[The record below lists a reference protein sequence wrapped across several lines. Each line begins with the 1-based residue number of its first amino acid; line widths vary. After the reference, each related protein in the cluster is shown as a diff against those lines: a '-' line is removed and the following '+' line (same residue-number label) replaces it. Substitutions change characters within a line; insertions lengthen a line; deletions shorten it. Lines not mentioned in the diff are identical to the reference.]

1 MLFKQLN
8 KNFPLLVTISK
19 KHEFAWFRMPKVASS
34 SIKENFRNLVNEE
47 LNLKKRVKSIN
58 VKNNYFKFTFVRN
71 PWDRIASC
79 HRQKIENS
87 WKYAYKRADSSSKKL
102 KSKGL
107 NFKNNE
113 LTLNEFL
120 ILLEK
125 GNNRFYNI
133 HWAPQT
139 SIVDMDKMDFIGR
152 FENLEE
158 DWKYVCKKIGIDQ
171 FELPHKLQTKP
182 KDQSYRDYYKDQE
195 SIDIVSRIY
204 AEEIKR
210 FNYKF

>member
-1 MLFKQLN
+1 MFFDQQNENL
-8 KNFPLLVTISK
+8 PILVSISK
-19 KHEFAWFRMPKVASS
+19 TKKFAWFRMPKVASS
-34 SIKENFRNLVNEE
+34 SIKENFRNSVNED

-58 VKNNYFKFTFVRN
+58 VENNYFKFTFVRN

-79 HRQKIENS
+79 YRNKIENS
-87 WKYAYKRADSSSKKL
+87 WKYAHKRVNSSSKKL

-107 NFKNNE
+107 NFENNE

-139 SIVDMDKMDFIGR
+139 SIVNMDKMDFIGR

-158 DWKYVCKKIGIDQ
+158 DWKYVCKKIGID
-171 FELPHKLQTKP
+171 ERKLPHKLQTKP

-195 SIDIVSRIY
+195 SIDIISRIY
-204 AEEIKR
+204 KKEIEL

>member
-1 MLFKQLN
+1 MVFNQQHVNL
-8 KNFPLLVTISK
+8 PILVTISK

-34 SIKENFRNLVNEE
+34 SIKEN
-47 LNLKKRVKSIN
+47 LKSSIDEDIKIKQRLQSIN
-58 VKNNYFKFTFVRN
+58 VDDNYFKFTFVRN

-79 HRQKIENS
+79 YRNKIQER
-87 WKYAYKRADSSSKKL
+87 WKYKTSTPLEKN
-102 KSKGL
+102 GL
-107 NFKNNE
+107 NFKNNK

-120 ILLEK
+120 ILLEE

-133 HWAPQT
+133 HWAPQD
-139 SIVDMDKMDFIGR
+139 ILVDMNKMDFIGR

-158 DWKYVCKKIGIDQ
+158 DWKHVCEKIKIDSLK
-171 FELPHKLQTKP
+171 LPHKLQTKP
-182 KDQSYRDYYKDQE
+182 KNKSYRDYYKNQE

-204 AEEIKR
+204 KKEIEL